1 MDNFD
6 KIARTG
12 EKSENMAGQ
21 PWRIGTVTSVNPYK
35 VDIAGI
41 VYEGES
47 LFVNWLFTPREWEAE
62 TITMPNHPDGSYTET
77 QGKIKWRQDSL
88 LSVGDTVAVLL
99 VDDQV
104 AYLIAKVVHG

>member
-12 EKSENMAGQ
+12 GKSESMAGQ

-41 VYEGES
+41 VYEGKS
-47 LFVNWLFTPREWEAE
+47 LFVNWLFTKRDWEME
-62 TITMPNHPDGSYTET
+62 TISFPDHPDGAYTSSAA
-77 QGKIKWRQDSL
+77 KLRWKQDSL

>member
-12 EKSENMAGQ
+12 EKSESMAGQ
-21 PWRIGTVTSVNPYK
+21 PWRIGMVTSVNPYK

-47 LFVNWLFTPREWEAE
+47 LFINWLFTKRDWEME
-62 TITMPNHPDGSYTET
+62 TVSFPDHPGGAYTSST
-77 QGKIKWRQDSL
+77 SKLRWKQDSL